1 MAVTLDDIR
10 DPEAGLALI
19 ESDWPDEG
27 TPEQRQDRRAWIFLL
42 KEWRDGLAGDTLAF
56 MRALLVCHHL
66 GEPPPYGLVMALT
79 SHVANRLS
87 PKERQDHAALAR
99 HRARWEAM
107 QAALGEGLSYESA
120 RAAASARL
128 FGSDAAGEPRM
139 VRESHELIN
148 DAGGKRTSLTS
159 YRRARK
165 RRNSTP
171 K

>member
-1 MAVTLDDIR
+1 MTVNLDTVR

-19 ESDWPDEG
+19 ESGWPDEG
-27 TPEQRQDRRAWIFLL
+27 TPEQRRDRRAWIFVL

-79 SHVANRLS
+79 AHVANRLS
-87 PKERQDHAALAR
+87 SRERQDHAALAR

-107 QAALGEGLSYESA
+107 QAALAEGRSYEDA

-128 FGSDAAGEPRM
+128 AGSDAAGEART
-139 VRESHELIN
+139 VRDSHELIN

-159 YRRARK
+159 YRRARQ
-165 RRNSTP
+165 RRNSTL